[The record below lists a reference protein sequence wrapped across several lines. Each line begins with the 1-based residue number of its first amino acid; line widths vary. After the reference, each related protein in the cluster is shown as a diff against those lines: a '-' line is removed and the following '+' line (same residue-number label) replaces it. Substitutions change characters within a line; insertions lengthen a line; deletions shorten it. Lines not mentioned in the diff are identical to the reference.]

1 MDQRLLQMNKSPQLP
16 AFKEFIRI
24 IALIFNKMALPLM
37 DQSIYR
43 IYHTRSL
50 RFNAHLKKT
59 IDDTISYR

>member
-1 MDQRLLQMNKSPQLP
+1 MNKLLQLP
-16 AFKEFIRI
+16 TVKEFKRI
-24 IALIFNKMALPLM
+24 ETLIFNKMALPLM

-59 IDDTISYR
+59 IDDTIRYR